1 MSAYRRVYDSRHQQ
15 ADCQE
20 PGSDPEPYARPSS
33 MGYLFRVR
41 CGPRGGKMFGILS
54 QLNAVQSSSERD
66 SDATAWSASGA
77 VQCAAVLSVP
87 DYDSSIS
94 AAVRFAPAAAAD
106 ENRLLSIRFARR
118 TRGARFFYMIRFVA
132 CVMDGV
138 DDAQ

>member
-1 MSAYRRVYDSRHQQ
+1 MTHVTSRLTAKNRDQIRNPTLGNRVWATFLGLGVVQG
-15 ADCQE
+15 A
-20 PGSDPEPYARPSS
+20 
-33 MGYLFRVR
+33 
-41 CGPRGGKMFGILS
+41 GKMFGILS

-77 VQCAAVLSVP
+77 VQCAAVPSVP

-94 AAVRFAPAAAAD
+94 AAVRFAPAAADD

>member
-1 MSAYRRVYDSRHQQ
+1 MTHVTSRLTAKNRDQIRNPTLGNRVWATFLGLGVVQG
-15 ADCQE
+15 A
-20 PGSDPEPYARPSS
+20 
-33 MGYLFRVR
+33 
-41 CGPRGGKMFGILS
+41 GKMFGILS

-66 SDATAWSASGA
+66 SDATAWSASCA
-77 VQCAAVLSVP
+77 VQCAAVPSVP

>member
-1 MSAYRRVYDSRHQQ
+1 
-15 ADCQE
+15 
-20 PGSDPEPYARPSS
+20 
-33 MGYLFRVR
+33 
-41 CGPRGGKMFGILS
+41 MFGILS

-77 VQCAAVLSVP
+77 VQCAAVPSVP

-94 AAVRFAPAAAAD
+94 AAVRFAPAAADD

-118 TRGARFFYMIRFVA
+118 TRCARFFYMIRFVA